1 MNNENIKFASTKT
14 WQDDEEHENLILT
27 RDMDHTLS
35 IHDPSDSEDE
45 WVDIVSNEK
54 ETSIETRT
62 VFDGELQEP
71 DWGYEEDQER
81 VDTIIH
87 VISHNLTRRPIEAS
101 WPQKF
106 HKRNQ
111 MNNHNNKLF
120 ICQN

>member
-81 VDTIIH
+81 TD
-87 VISHNLTRRPIEAS
+87 
-101 WPQKF
+101 
-106 HKRNQ
+106 
-111 MNNHNNKLF
+111 
-120 ICQN
+120 